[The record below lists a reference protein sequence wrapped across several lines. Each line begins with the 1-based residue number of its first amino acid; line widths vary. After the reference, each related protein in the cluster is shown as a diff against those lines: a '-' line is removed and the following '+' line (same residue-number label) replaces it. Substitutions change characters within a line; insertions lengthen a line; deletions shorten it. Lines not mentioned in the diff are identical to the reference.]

1 MNESNIGQ
9 KIINLREHKNWTQ
22 RELANRIGLNS
33 SVMNRIESGDRPIKD
48 FELDKIA
55 SVLDTTTDY
64 LLGRTD
70 NPEPFNNKD
79 EFNPMDEINQLLK
92 KYDIDQ
98 SGFFDIEKWKSMGP
112 DEIRELESYFEY
124 ITSKAKKKNQ
134 QE

>member
-1 MNESNIGQ
+1 MFSKRLKYIR
-9 KIINLREHKNWTQ
+9 KLRKLSQE
-22 RELANRIGLNS
+22 ELAKKINTTKSTISNYENEYSTPSNDVLRDLSNALN
-33 SVMNRIESGDRPIKD
+33 
-48 FELDKIA
+48 
-55 SVLDTTTDY
+55 TTTDY

-124 ITSKAKKKNQ
+124 ITSKAKKKN
-134 QE
+134 EESSN